1 MDQPTSTPSSFT
13 VTCPGCKRRLRFTPA
28 ADGLPRMKIHCTACH
43 TLFGVRRPG
52 APPAGTAGSPAGGA
66 VVPAPTY
73 PGFPV
78 AAIGASAD
86 DEPTG
91 ALASRTPAAAG
102 ASQGAGSG
110 SVAARAAGAPSFSPG
125 LLIAGRYRVTGF
137 IAQGGMGEV
146 YEVEDLELRDRVAL
160 KTVRP
165 EIAEG
170 ALAIDRFRREIQ
182 LSRKVTHPNVCR
194 IFDVSHHRPADPG
207 APPMMFLTMELLRGE
222 TLAQRLR
229 RGPLGP
235 ELLPIARQIAQGL
248 DAAHQVGIVHRD
260 LKPGNVLLV
269 PRPGGPP
276 RAVVTD
282 FGLARL
288 AAGAQAAGL
297 TLTGGD
303 GVVGTPAYLAPEQL
317 EGGEVTP
324 AVDVYAFGIVLY
336 EMVSGTVPFLS
347 DSVLATAIKRL
358 KERPASPRVYA
369 PDLDPRWERAILRCL
384 ERDPAARFAGCLD
397 AITAATGEAT
407 AATGSVETAP
417 EAVSG
422 AAFRTGPASGATAG
436 VSPGAA
442 AAAATAQA
450 GVAGAPS
457 SAVTAAAAASS
468 APGSVSAGA
477 ASAAATSA
485 PGSIGG
491 GAASAGAAAPAG
503 AAAAATS
510 SASGLSAGDAASPA
524 AATPAGRSAA
534 GVSPAATS
542 ATAAFVPAAS
552 VAPSASGVPS
562 AVPPGSATSAA
573 PPPRRR
579 LLQAAS
585 LAAII
590 LLSFLLGYMR
600 FRDWRARQP
609 GGAEGVQGAGQD
621 EAVAGA
627 GLPANFSNPPR
638 RAVAVIGFRDLSGSS
653 ASAWLSPALAEMLG
667 AELAASGKLRI
678 VASETVA
685 RAKLELK
692 LDNSESF
699 ARDTLARLRTLVGA
713 DQMVLGSYVT
723 LEAPAAGRQIRLDV
737 RVQDAVAGE
746 TTAMASET
754 GTEAELFSL
763 VARVGSRLRRELGE
777 GEAAAAAGGAPMRA
791 AAMPAMP
798 ASPEAARYYAEGLE
812 RLRRFEPVAARDL
825 LAKAVAAD
833 PRNAMAHSGLAA
845 AWSALGFDGKQ
856 RDEAKTAFDLAAGL
870 PQEERLAVEGRYRAA
885 LGDWGRAIDIYRRLW
900 SLFPDNLEHGLRLA
914 AAETAAGRTREALT
928 TAAALHSLPPPARD
942 DARIDL
948 ALATAAGSAGD
959 FRRQREAADS
969 AARKASAAGASLLVA
984 EARLLACRALRNLG
998 EAEPALAA
1006 CGEGQR
1012 LYAAAGDRAGVAE
1025 ALTHSANVR
1034 FDRGDRAGAQRL
1046 YEEALVTYRD
1056 LGNRGAEAGELNNI
1070 AVVLKGQ
1077 GNLDRAGDLYRQ
1089 VLAISREIGSRSGEA
1104 YALNNLAGV
1113 MLRRGD
1119 LGGAGTLLEQCLQIR
1134 RELEDRSGEAYALD
1148 NLGVA
1153 LRRRG
1158 DLAGALSRHQAALGI
1173 RRQIGQKIGEVA
1185 SLNNLGSTLLEQGDL
1200 AAASRSFDQAL
1211 SLARA
1216 IGSQSSAAY
1225 ALFGQGE
1232 VLARQGLPA
1241 AAEARHQA
1249 ALGLRLGLG
1258 EKGTAA
1264 ESRVALARLRLEA
1277 GDAARA
1283 GVLARQA
1290 AGELVL
1296 QGSPGDQALALS
1308 LAALADGALHE
1319 GESAHATLTRAAALA
1334 GGGQDLRAR
1343 LVVDLRSALLRQQ
1356 TDPVRAGQA
1365 LAAVLAGAERGGLF
1379 DLRLEAGIALAQTE
1393 AARGQLAP
1401 ARARLAAIEKEA
1413 RERGFGLLAA
1423 RAHDA
1428 LAPPSA

>member
-13 VTCPGCKRRLRFTPA
+13 VTCPGCKRRLRFTPTT
-28 ADGLPRMKIHCTACH
+28 DGLPRMKIHCSACH

-52 APPAGTAGSPAGGA
+52 APPARTEGSPAGGA

-78 AAIGASAD
+78 AATGASAA

-91 ALASRTPAAAG
+91 ALASRTPAAIG

-207 APPMMFLTMELLRGE
+207 VSPVIFLTMELLRGE

-229 RGPLGP
+229 RGPLGQ

-288 AAGAQAAGL
+288 TAGAQAAGL

-369 PDLDPRWERAILRCL
+369 PDLDPRWEQAILRCL

-407 AATGSVETAP
+407 AGSMESAP
-417 EAVSG
+417 EVSG
-422 AAFRTGPASGATAG
+422 AAFRAGPASGAA
-436 VSPGAA
+436 
-442 AAAATAQA
+442 
-450 GVAGAPS
+450 
-457 SAVTAAAAASS
+457 
-468 APGSVSAGA
+468 A
-477 ASAAATSA
+477 ASAAAATSVPGSFGGGAASAGAAFTAAASA

-491 GAASAGAAAPAG
+491 GAAPP
-503 AAAAATS
+503 AAAA
-510 SASGLSAGDAASPA
+510 SAAW
-524 AATPAGRSAA
+524 SAA
-534 GVSPAATS
+534 GVSSAATS

-552 VAPSASGVPS
+552 AAPSISGVPS
-562 AVPPGSATSAA
+562 AAPPGAAASAA
-573 PPPRRR
+573 SPPRRR

-590 LLSFLLGYMR
+590 LLSFVLGYMR

-638 RAVAVIGFRDLSGSS
+638 RAVAVLGFRDLSGSS

-678 VASETVA
+678 VAGETVA

-723 LEAPAAGRQIRLDV
+723 LDAPAAGRQIRLDV
-737 RVQDAVAGE
+737 RIQDAVAGE

-777 GEAAAAAGGAPMRA
+777 GAAAAAAGGATMRA

-798 ASPEAARYYAEGLE
+798 ASPAAARYYAEGLE

-833 PRNAMAHSGLAA
+833 PRNAMAHSALAA

-856 RDEAKTAFDLAAGL
+856 RDEAKTAFELAASL
-870 PQEERLAVEGRYRAA
+870 PQEERLAIEGRYRAA
-885 LGDWGRAIDIYRRLW
+885 LGDWGRAIDIDRRLW

-948 ALATAAGSAGD
+948 ALATAAGSTGD

-1070 AVVLKGQ
+1070 AVVLKSQ
-1077 GNLDRAGDLYRQ
+1077 GDLDRAGELYRQ

-1119 LGGAGTLLEQCLQIR
+1119 LGGAGTLLEQCLQVR

-1211 SLARA
+1211 ALARA

-1232 VLARQGLPA
+1232 VLARQGVPA
-1241 AAEARHQA
+1241 AAQARHQA

-1290 AGELVL
+1290 AEELVL
-1296 QGSPGDQALALS
+1296 QGSPADQALALS

-1334 GGGQDLRAR
+1334 AGGQDLRAR
-1343 LVVDLRSALLRQQ
+1343 LVVGLREALLMQRS
-1356 TDPVRAGQA
+1356 DPARAGQA
-1365 LAAVLAGAERGGLF
+1365 LAAVLAGAESGGLL

-1423 RAHDA
+1423 RAHAA
-1428 LAPPSA
+1428 LAPPAAQRSPADRARSESG